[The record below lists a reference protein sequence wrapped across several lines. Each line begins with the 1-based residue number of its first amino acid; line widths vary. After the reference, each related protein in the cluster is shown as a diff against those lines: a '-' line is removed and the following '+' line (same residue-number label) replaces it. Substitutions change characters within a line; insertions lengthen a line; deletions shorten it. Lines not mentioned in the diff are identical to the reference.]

1 MVATHDFGGSM
12 NFQQCRYVVTIAE
25 AGSFNEAAKRLF
37 VSQPNLSSS
46 IHQLEEELGVQLF
59 IRSNTGARLTDDGYD
74 FIKYAKR
81 IIGELDFLQH
91 RYQEDFKKSFVVASH
106 HYDFLS
112 QPLATISELFSQDYQ
127 EFQLIET
134 TTKAVIDS
142 VASFQS
148 DLGIIYLDETNQSSL
163 ERRFKQKDLSFI
175 PLGDFQTRIFLSKN
189 HPLADREALSISDL
203 QGYPQIRFSQDDSGM
218 TFDEDPLAIEDGQ
231 KVIYANDRGSL
242 MNMLLVTQAY
252 ASGLG
257 IVTGFVKEHIKLV
270 PLENS
275 TIHTLGYVISNQKK
289 ASDIVEAFVTLIQ
302 KELKLVL

>member
-1 MVATHDFGGSM
+1 MI
-12 NFQQCRYVVTIAE
+12 FQQCRYVVTIAE

-112 QPLATISELFSQDYQ
+112 QPLATISELFSQDYK

-142 VASFQS
+142 VSSFQS
-148 DLGIIYLDETNQSSL
+148 DLGIIYLDESNQSSL

-242 MNMLLVTQAY
+242 MNMLLATQAY

>member
-1 MVATHDFGGSM
+1 M

>member
-1 MVATHDFGGSM
+1 M

-59 IRSNTGARLTDDGYD
+59 IRSNTGVRLTDDGYD

-148 DLGIIYLDETNQSSL
+148 DLGIIYLDESNQSSL

-175 PLGDFQTRIFLSKN
+175 PLGDFQTRIFLSKM

-203 QGYPQIRFSQDDSGM
+203 QGYAQIRFSQDDSGM
-218 TFDEDPLAIEDGQ
+218 TFDEDPLAIEYGQ

-242 MNMLLVTQAY
+242 MNMLLATQAY

-289 ASDIVEAFVTLIQ
+289 TSEIANAFIEAIK
-302 KELKLVL
+302 KELVIAN

>member
-1 MVATHDFGGSM
+1 M

-257 IVTGFVKEHIKLV
+257 IVTGFVKKHIKLV

>member
-1 MVATHDFGGSM
+1 M

-91 RYQEDFKKSFVVASH
+91 RYQEDFKKSFVIASH

-148 DLGIIYLDETNQSSL
+148 DLGIIYLDESNQSSL
-163 ERRFKQKDLSFI
+163 ERRFKQEDLSFI
-175 PLGDFQTRIFLSKN
+175 PLGDFQTRIFLSKK

-218 TFDEDPLAIEDGQ
+218 TFDEDPLAIEDRQ

-242 MNMLLVTQAY
+242 MNMLLATQAY

>member
-1 MVATHDFGGSM
+1 M
-12 NFQQCRYVVTIAE
+12 
-25 AGSFNEAAKRLF
+25 
-37 VSQPNLSSS
+37 
-46 IHQLEEELGVQLF
+46 
-59 IRSNTGARLTDDGYD
+59 
-74 FIKYAKR
+74 
-81 IIGELDFLQH
+81 
-91 RYQEDFKKSFVVASH
+91 
-106 HYDFLS
+106 
-112 QPLATISELFSQDYQ
+112 
-127 EFQLIET
+127 IET
-134 TTKAVIDS
+134 TTKAVTDS

-148 DLGIIYLDETNQSSL
+148 DLGIIYLDKSNQSSL
-163 ERRFKQKDLSFI
+163 ERRFKQEDLSFI
-175 PLGDFQTRIFLSKN
+175 PLGDFQARIFLSKK

-218 TFDEDPLAIEDGQ
+218 TFDEDPLAIEDRQ
-231 KVIYANDRGSL
+231 KVIYANDRGNL
-242 MNMLLVTQAY
+242 MNMLLATQAY

>member
-1 MVATHDFGGSM
+1 M

-134 TTKAVIDS
+134 TTKVVIDS

-148 DLGIIYLDETNQSSL
+148 DLGIIYLDESNQSSL

-189 HPLADREALSISDL
+189 HPLANREALSISDL

>member
-1 MVATHDFGGSM
+1 M

-112 QPLATISELFSQDYQ
+112 QPLATISELFSQDYK

-142 VASFQS
+142 VSSFQS
-148 DLGIIYLDETNQSSL
+148 DLGIIYLDESNQSSL

-242 MNMLLVTQAY
+242 MNMLLATQAY

>member
-1 MVATHDFGGSM
+1 M

-91 RYQEDFKKSFVVASH
+91 RYQEDFKKIFVVASH

-112 QPLATISELFSQDYQ
+112 QPLATISELFSQDYK

-142 VASFQS
+142 VSSFQS
-148 DLGIIYLDETNQSSL
+148 DLGIIYLDESNQSSL

-242 MNMLLVTQAY
+242 MNMLLATQAY

>member
-1 MVATHDFGGSM
+1 M

-148 DLGIIYLDETNQSSL
+148 DLGIIYLDESNQSSL